1 MEKIF
6 WGWIIFGQAY
16 FHWFGKGGLIIEHIL
31 LICVKVQIIKWSRQ
45 AHQRCTVMHNHS
57 WFIFYINLFLL
68 KQKEYCMLYFKKVIF
83 WLWNCKYAYFGFS
96 VSKFLQKFHILKGD
110 KTNIMAWRFHR
121 IFFIEKR
128 KIIEI
133 LKPWCSVVFQVENK
147 MCQEFC
153 NAANG
158 DMYCCSYTIN
168 LQVYIVFAF
177 KFFLTVKMPGTL
189 LIVILFINFGD
200 DIVNISIFWK
210 YDYKRKIQITTANND
225 YYNVNDNIV
234 GR

>member
-1 MEKIF
+1 
-6 WGWIIFGQAY
+6 
-16 FHWFGKGGLIIEHIL
+16 
-31 LICVKVQIIKWSRQ
+31 
-45 AHQRCTVMHNHS
+45 MHNHS

-200 DIVNISIFWK
+200 DIVNISILFKGFSASSCWSLSTLRCGVFFSLWK
-210 YDYKRKIQITTANND
+210 FFLFLGATLRTICKKII
-225 YYNVNDNIV
+225 
-234 GR
+234 